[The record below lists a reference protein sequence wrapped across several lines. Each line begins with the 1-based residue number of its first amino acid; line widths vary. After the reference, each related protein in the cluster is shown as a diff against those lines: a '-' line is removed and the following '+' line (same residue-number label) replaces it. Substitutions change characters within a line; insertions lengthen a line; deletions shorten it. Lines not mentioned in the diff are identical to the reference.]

1 MDDNLS
7 VMMAEKEKLNGGVSN
22 GYSLDKS
29 GLGFLGIFSL
39 SLFPMLQKYSFI
51 DDGISFLP
59 PIVCQ
64 STVRLG
70 TTVVSDFL
78 LITWLMVFQVFL
90 RSP

>member
-1 MDDNLS
+1 MEEFQTGIHQRRVDWL
-7 VMMAEKEKLNGGVSN
+7 
-22 GYSLDKS
+22 
-29 GLGFLGIFSL
+29 FLGIFSL

-51 DDGISFLP
+51 DDATALLP
-59 PIVCQ
+59 QIVWP

-70 TTVVSDFL
+70 TIVVFDFL

>member
-1 MDDNLS
+1 
-7 VMMAEKEKLNGGVSN
+7 MMAEKEKRNGGVSN
-22 GYSLDKS
+22 GYSPDKS
-29 GLGFLGIFSL
+29 GLAVLGIFSL

-51 DDGISFLP
+51 DDAIALLP
-59 PIVCQ
+59 LIVWP

-70 TTVVSDFL
+70 TIVVLDFL